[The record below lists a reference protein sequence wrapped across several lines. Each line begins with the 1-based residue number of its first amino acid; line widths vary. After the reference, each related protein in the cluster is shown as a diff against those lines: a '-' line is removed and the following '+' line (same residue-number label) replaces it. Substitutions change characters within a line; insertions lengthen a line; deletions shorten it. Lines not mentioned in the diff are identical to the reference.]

1 MSKVIC
7 IAGESGSG
15 KTTSMRNL
23 DPETTMYIDCDK
35 KGLSWKGWR
44 NQYNGQKKNY
54 LKTDFP
60 QVALQALKKIDKEEQ
75 YKHIRVVV
83 VDTINGLMIADEMRR
98 CKEKGYD
105 KWQDLAQSIYD
116 LIDYALTMRDDVT
129 IIFVAHTQT
138 DHDDNGYM
146 FTRIK
151 TSGRKLDKITL
162 ESKFSTVLLSKCVDG
177 KFLFETQANFSTAKT
192 PMGAFEE
199 KKIDNDIV
207 QVMKALEEYQN
218 EQTKQLR

>member
-44 NQYNGQKKNY
+44 SQYNGDKKNY

-138 DHDDNGYM
+138 DYDDNGYM

-192 PMGAFEE
+192 PMGAFAE
-199 KKIDNDIV
+199 KEIDNDIV
-207 QVMKALEEYQN
+207 QVMKALEEY
-218 EQTKQLR
+218 